1 MANSEQFFD
10 ALETRSAEE
19 RNIQQMQQ
27 LPKQIALAKEK
38 ATAYSTLF
46 SDISPQ
52 DINSLEALASLPV
65 TRKSELIE
73 AQSAVKPFGG
83 FASCQPGKMARV
95 FSSPGPIYEP
105 EGDTDDYWRIAR
117 AMYAAG
123 IRSNELIH
131 NTFSYHFTP
140 AGSMME
146 TGARKLGAAVFPAG
160 IGQTE
165 MQVAAIADLQPSA
178 YAGTPS
184 FLRIIIEKA
193 QELGVSISSLKK
205 ALVSGE
211 ALPPSL
217 RQQINDAGID
227 VLQAY
232 ATADLGMIAYESSA
246 MEGLIIDEGVIVEI
260 LRPGT
265 GDPVAEGD
273 VGEVVVTTFN
283 QHYPLVRFATGDL
296 SAVLA
301 GTSPCGRTN
310 KRIKGWM
317 GRADQTTKVKGMFVH
332 PQQVNKV
339 NKRHPEIIKSRLVVT
354 NPDHKDQLSLVC
366 EIADTS
372 QTIKDAIQNSIRE
385 VIKLRGEVKIVA
397 PGSLDNDGKV
407 IDDIRVY
414 E

>member
-10 ALETRSAEE
+10 ALETRSTEE
-19 RNIQQMQQ
+19 RNAQQMQQ
-27 LPKQIALAKEK
+27 LPRQIALAKEK
-38 ATAYSTLF
+38 TTAYSTLF
-46 SDISPQ
+46 NDISPQ
-52 DINSLEALASLPV
+52 DINSLEALAALPV
-65 TRKSELIE
+65 TRKSELIK

-83 FASCQPGKMARV
+83 FASFQPGKMAKV
-95 FSSPGPIYEP
+95 FASPGPIYEP

-131 NTFSYHFTP
+131 NAFSYHFTP

-146 TGARKLGAAVFPAG
+146 TGARKLGSAVFPAG
-160 IGQTE
+160 VGQTE
-165 MQVAAIADLQPSA
+165 MQVEAIADLQPSA

-193 QELGVSISSLKK
+193 QELGVSISSLQK

-217 RQQINDAGID
+217 RQQINDAGIS
-227 VLQAY
+227 VLQSY
-232 ATADLGMIAYESSA
+232 ATADVGMIAYESSA

-265 GDPVAEGD
+265 GDPVAEGE
-273 VGEVVVTTFN
+273 VGEVVVTSFN
-283 QHYPLVRFATGDL
+283 QYYPLVRFATGDL
-296 SAVLA
+296 SAILA

-317 GRADQTTKVKGMFVH
+317 GRADQTTKVRGMFVH
-332 PQQVNKV
+332 PQQVDKV
-339 NKRHPEIIKSRLVVT
+339 SKRHPEIIKSRLVVT
-354 NPDHKDQLSLVC
+354 NPDHKDKLCLVC
-366 EIADTS
+366 EIADES
-372 QTIKDAIQNSIRE
+372 ETIKNAIQNSIRE
-385 VIKLRGEVKIVA
+385 VIKLRGEVEIVA

-407 IDDIRVY
+407 IDDIRTY